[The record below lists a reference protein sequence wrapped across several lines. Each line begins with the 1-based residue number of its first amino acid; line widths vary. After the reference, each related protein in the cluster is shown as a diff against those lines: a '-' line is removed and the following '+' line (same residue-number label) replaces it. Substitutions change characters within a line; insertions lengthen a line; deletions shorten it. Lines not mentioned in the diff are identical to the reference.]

1 MKHTFT
7 KKIEISVEGDLPL
20 LGYDLHQPATRHHHN
35 GINEVLSKLI
45 DGRITNGT
53 YLSEINGKVYTVSI
67 TNEVHS
73 IE

>member
-7 KKIEISVEGDLPL
+7 KKIEISVEGELPL
-20 LGYDLHQPATRHHHN
+20 LGFDLEKAATRHHHN
-35 GINEVLSKLI
+35 DVSEILSELVNSE
-45 DGRITNGT
+45 ITNGT
-53 YLSEINGKVYTVSI
+53 YSSRVNGKAYTVSI